1 MRGHRVRLVQAASSH
16 IPGKPHARSA
26 VTNGAVLLADVD
38 GRSTWARRARDLIN
52 EHLGDI
58 GGLDQTSAAERSLVR
73 RASVIEVELERLETK
88 FALANQASADDLD
101 LYVRASGNL
110 RRLLEALGLQ
120 RRAKNITPTP
130 DLQTYLRR
138 KAKATDIEDAEVIQ

>member
-73 RASVIEVELERLETK
+73 RASVIEVELERLETSSPSLIK
-88 FALANQASADDLD
+88 PQPMISISTC
-101 LYVRASGNL
+101 VRPVISGGCWKL
-110 RRLLEALGLQ
+110 WGYSVEPR
-120 RRAKNITPTP
+120 T
-130 DLQTYLRR
+130 
-138 KAKATDIEDAEVIQ
+138 